1 MNENIYKS
9 LLIIIITLVSLYV
22 TNSNKKDIIK
32 EDFITW
38 FQPFYKDNTKL
49 VPKYMRDNIVYNNF
63 KFDFLNKININIQS
77 SGDIETVSSYNKNL
91 FKNLMNNVKINNIY
105 LNYDKDADNIYNKV
119 TNNKN
124 NIGIVSAVSIYNKI
138 SSEEASELSNINFIT
153 VTSYNYIF
161 FLTNK
166 TSNITNFRELNNKT
180 INIGKKGS
188 DSYKF
193 GESIINNTKRM
204 IQGEFNVKTTNY
216 ENEEAFI
223 KLKNNEINAVVI
235 CDFFPNVEIQKL
247 IFNDLQ
253 KEILLLPINF
263 LNEDLF
269 MNRHPYAKKVVLDLN
284 LIESYLPKKIGMEK
298 DSLYYTR
305 FKPDL
310 ETYKYPRYMIC
321 NKYTYPNITY
331 NITRSFYRNL
341 NIINNDKNFIK
352 NRNNIIYP
360 IDLARAYVI
369 PIHIGSYLMYVELGL
384 ITKKSSKYCAYFA
397 GKDKCSDEN
406 IIRARLITE

>member
-22 TNSNKKDIIK
+22 TNYNKKDLIK

-180 INIGKKGS
+180 INIGKKGV
-188 DSYKF
+188 
-193 GESIINNTKRM
+193 ILINL
-204 IQGEFNVKTTNY
+204 
-216 ENEEAFI
+216 EN
-223 KLKNNEINAVVI
+223 
-235 CDFFPNVEIQKL
+235 Q
-247 IFNDLQ
+247 
-253 KEILLLPINF
+253 
-263 LNEDLF
+263 
-269 MNRHPYAKKVVLDLN
+269 
-284 LIESYLPKKIGMEK
+284 
-298 DSLYYTR
+298 
-305 FKPDL
+305 
-310 ETYKYPRYMIC
+310 
-321 NKYTYPNITY
+321 
-331 NITRSFYRNL
+331 
-341 NIINNDKNFIK
+341 
-352 NRNNIIYP
+352 
-360 IDLARAYVI
+360 
-369 PIHIGSYLMYVELGL
+369 
-384 ITKKSSKYCAYFA
+384 
-397 GKDKCSDEN
+397 
-406 IIRARLITE
+406 